1 MFCIGICDDDEGLCG
16 ELEKMLYDYGKENK
30 LQMNIDI
37 WYQGESLCRFL
48 RENKKILDVLFLDIE
63 LLTTKGIEV
72 GRFIREEQE
81 NMETAIV
88 YISANSSYAM
98 DLFRVQPTDFLIKP
112 LDKIKVGNVMNRIQ
126 KISEVRKGIFEYF
139 GSGYYFKVLYK
150 DILYFSSQN
159 KKVHLVLK
167 DGQKEFNGKLKEI
180 AKKIPGNFI
189 QIHQSYLINFDYI
202 EECSYESVKM
212 KNGDTIP
219 ISRKVVPSMYQ
230 AILKE
235 TICAC
240 IRIDG
245 QIIATGLGILDRD
258 YIGIYAIHVKEEYRK
273 HGYARQICTG
283 LLKEGMKKGAQN
295 AYLQVVEGNDNARA
309 LYRSL
314 GFQQLYT
321 YWFRVQ
327 PDENGNFPPEK

>member
-1 MFCIGICDDDEGLCG
+1 
-16 ELEKMLYDYGKENK
+16 
-30 LQMNIDI
+30 
-37 WYQGESLCRFL
+37 
-48 RENKKILDVLFLDIE
+48 
-63 LLTTKGIEV
+63 
-72 GRFIREEQE
+72 
-81 NMETAIV
+81 
-88 YISANSSYAM
+88 
-98 DLFRVQPTDFLIKP
+98 
-112 LDKIKVGNVMNRIQ
+112 
-126 KISEVRKGIFEYF
+126 
-139 GSGYYFKVLYK
+139 
-150 DILYFSSQN
+150 
-159 KKVHLVLK
+159 
-167 DGQKEFNGKLKEI
+167 
-180 AKKIPGNFI
+180 
-189 QIHQSYLINFDYI
+189 
-202 EECSYESVKM
+202 
-212 KNGDTIP
+212 
-219 ISRKVVPSMYQ
+219 MYQ

-258 YIGIYAIHVKEEYRK
+258 YIGIYAIHVKEEYHK